1 MIGVAIPCTDASI
14 GMPMD
19 DSVAIWV
26 HEAAAVSGGGDRSSG
41 ARHTLSCGSAC
52 SDMPWSA
59 GTLELMAIRRVPTP
73 FLRSVAAANAA
84 LIRANCALLPND
96 PARSFV
102 RPAVLLEP
110 AMSAQLTHYPL
121 PRTAQPPAM
130 HNKTDVSS

>member
-1 MIGVAIPCTDASI
+1 MIGVAIPCTNASI
-14 GMPMD
+14 SMPMD

-26 HEAAAVSGGGDRSSG
+26 HEAAAVSSSSDRSSG
-41 ARHTLSCGSAC
+41 ARRTLSCGSAC
-52 SDMPWSA
+52 CDMPWSA

-73 FLRSVAAANAA
+73 FLRGVAAKAA
-84 LIRANCALLPND
+84 LIRANGALLPSD

-121 PRTAQPPAM
+121 PHPAQSPAM
-130 HNKTDVSS
+130 HNKTAVSS